1 MTRRGRMQR
10 FDADRYFD
18 AERFQKSVASKRQI
32 RRSVAEE
39 GARGIAGRDLEE
51 GFCDREMGRVPCKA
65 DSSPVQVA
73 ANVAHMAQNDQVNRA
88 QLIAIG

>member
-1 MTRRGRMQR
+1 MPSVFKKVWRRNVR
-10 FDADRYFD
+10 F
-18 AERFQKSVASKRQI
+18 
-32 RRSVAEE
+32 
-39 GARGIAGRDLEE
+39 GARSQRKAREGSREGIWKKAFATG
-51 GFCDREMGRVPCKA
+51 EMGRVPCKA